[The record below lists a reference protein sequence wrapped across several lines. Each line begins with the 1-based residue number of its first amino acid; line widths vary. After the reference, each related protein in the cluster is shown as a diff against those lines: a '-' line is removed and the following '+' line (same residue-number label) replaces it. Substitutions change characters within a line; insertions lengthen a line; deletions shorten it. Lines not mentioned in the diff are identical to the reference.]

1 MRKELGILHFFVN
14 GVDQGPA
21 AFNVPE
27 HVFGIIG
34 KIYWRWLVLL
44 IDCAY
49 IINLMFLVQICM
61 GVPLKRQ

>member
-1 MRKELGILHFFVN
+1 MLLFFNIQYSCLIQKGDTIGVVRKDMGILHFFVN

-34 KIYWRWLVLL
+34 KYFHSV
-44 IDCAY
+44 
-49 IINLMFLVQICM
+49 V
-61 GVPLKRQ
+61 KHT

>member
-1 MRKELGILHFFVN
+1 MGVMRKELGILHFFVN

-34 KIYWRWLVLL
+34 ELYFFVL
-44 IDCAY
+44 Y
-49 IINLMFLVQICM
+49 PRSEMR
-61 GVPLKRQ
+61 GG

>member
-1 MRKELGILHFFVN
+1 MGVMRKELGILHFFVN

-34 KIYWRWLVLL
+34 ELCNSY
-44 IDCAY
+44 Y
-49 IINLMFLVQICM
+49 IHKKAGSF
-61 GVPLKRQ
+61 KKS

>member
-34 KIYWRWLVLL
+34 ELLYFFIYLPPWLNERDNSPSLSR
-44 IDCAY
+44 
-49 IINLMFLVQICM
+49 
-61 GVPLKRQ
+61 GKP